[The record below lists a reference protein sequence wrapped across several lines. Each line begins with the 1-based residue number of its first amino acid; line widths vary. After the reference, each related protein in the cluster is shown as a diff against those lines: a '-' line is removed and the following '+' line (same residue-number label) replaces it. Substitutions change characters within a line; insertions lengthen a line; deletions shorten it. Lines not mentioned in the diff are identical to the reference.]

1 MVSGVSGNVEGINL
15 RKEFKKQR
23 PEGSNL
29 SILKLPGIKTIIEY
43 HRLPLS

>member
-23 PEGSNL
+23 PECQKDQ
-29 SILKLPGIKTIIEY
+29 I
-43 HRLPLS
+43 